1 MVKQEPVNIN
11 HQMILSV
18 IPWVGLYA
26 FYRVQKLRRY
36 LLIMITASIIGYSII
51 LGVLFGTMV
60 QNNSPEE
67 MRNIY
72 QTFME
77 YSQSLSLNATLII
90 ISALVDIYLIRRW
103 SKKWNEKLEF
113 GFSEETVVDT
123 PRLYVK
129 SRWKKPNIYFSIP
142 SIYLFVSA
150 GILLLGTIVK
160 INNDYLILSITTN
173 IHLIILSIPSLI
185 GAIQLWYRKKI
196 GLIFSN
202 VSLIVLSLILPTS
215 IFWVLQEGHI
225 VSNFMSE
232 EMTMIFASSI
242 GLSIMMIWFL
252 SKAKKQV
259 LWNEEFSENV
269 VTDDLK

>member
-1 MVKQEPVNIN
+1 MVKHEPVNIN

-26 FYRVQKLRRY
+26 FYRVQKLRKY

-51 LGVLFGTMV
+51 LGVLFGTMI

-67 MRNIY
+67 IRTIY
-72 QTFME
+72 QTFRE

-103 SKKWNEKLEF
+103 SKKWNEKLEL
-113 GFSEETVVDT
+113 GISEETIVET

-129 SRWKKPNIYFSIP
+129 SRWKKPDIYFTIP

-173 IHLIILSIPSLI
+173 IHLIILSIPSII
-185 GAIQLWYRKKI
+185 GAIQLWHRKKI
-196 GLIFSN
+196 GLIFSTA
-202 VSLIVLSLILPTS
+202 SLIVLSLILPTS
-215 IFWVLQEGHI
+215 IFWVLQESHM

-232 EMTMIFASSI
+232 EMTVIFALSV
-242 GLSIMMIWFL
+242 GLSITMIWFL
-252 SKAKKQV
+252 LKAKKQV
-259 LWNEEFSENV
+259 LWNGQFSENKIN
-269 VTDDLK
+269 DESK